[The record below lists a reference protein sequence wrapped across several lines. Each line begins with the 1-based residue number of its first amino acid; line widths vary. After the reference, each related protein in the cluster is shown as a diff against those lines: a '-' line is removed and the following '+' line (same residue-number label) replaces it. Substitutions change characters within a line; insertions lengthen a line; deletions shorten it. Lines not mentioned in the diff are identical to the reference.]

1 MKGEKKKINKR
12 KEYDLVKLYSII
24 LFCIFSVAVFL
35 NYSFLGYLCAG
46 FSKVEDKS
54 MQVYFLNVGQASATM
69 VVLPNRETLIYDTG
83 SIESSN
89 NFVDSVGLILRQN
102 KLSKINHLI
111 LSHSDADHVGGVVKL
126 LKKFE
131 ILNIYRPKIMSTSA
145 NEIENT
151 YGYKVVNNPIYNNV
165 ITAVY
170 AEPNCDVKFVENRT
184 IVSSIFRLKV
194 YAGKLDTY
202 SQTNAYSPFV
212 LMSFYDKN
220 FLLTGDAT
228 AQRETEFIEEFER
241 ENIKIDFLQVAHH
254 GAKSSTTAE
263 FLAATNPTYAFV
275 SAGDDTHPSQEV
287 VSRLKDVGV
296 SNIYCTKT
304 AGMIG
309 VGVNEDGVTAIC
321 VMANSVDLPL
331 FYVCISLVLF
341 AILQIRDKY
350 HIKKRQNNYFK
361 NRYYAGNL

>member
-1 MKGEKKKINKR
+1 MQGEKKKIDKR

-24 LFCIFSVAVFL
+24 LFCVFSVAVFL

-46 FSKVEDKS
+46 FSKVESKS

-83 SIESSN
+83 SIESCD

-111 LSHSDADHVGGVVKL
+111 LSHSDADHVGGAVKL

-131 ILNIYRPKIMSTSA
+131 VLNIYRPKIMSVSGS
-145 NEIENT
+145 EIENT
-151 YGYKVVNNPIYNNV
+151 YGYRVVNNSIYDNV

-170 AEPNCDVKFVENRT
+170 AEPNCDVKFVENRVV
-184 IVSSIFRLKV
+184 VSSVFSLKV

-202 SQTNAYSPFV
+202 SQTNSYSPFI

-220 FLLTGDAT
+220 FLLTGDVT
-228 AQRETEFIEEFER
+228 AQRETEFIEEFES

-254 GAKSSTTAE
+254 GAKSSSTAE

-287 VSRLKDVGV
+287 VSRLKDAGV
-296 SNIYCTKT
+296 SKIYCTKT
-304 AGMIG
+304 DGMIG
-309 VGVNEDGVTAIC
+309 VGVNEDGGTTIC

-331 FYVCISLVLF
+331 FYVCVTLVLF
-341 AILQIRDKY
+341 AVLQIRDKY
-350 HIKKRQNNYFK
+350 HIKKQHNNYLK
-361 NRYYAGNL
+361 NKYYAENL